1 MGVKAE
7 DSRGAQNEMQKRA
20 LFAYFAD
27 NTTQREGKQLN
38 LNLNLN
44 LNLKNSPSK

>member
-20 LFAYFAD
+20 LFACFAN
-27 NTTQREGKQLN
+27 NTTHRDGGEVVEFELDFEFKKQ
-38 LNLNLN
+38 
-44 LNLKNSPSK
+44 PV